1 MGGECCLLSLPL
13 PLCLPQVDSEK
24 GISLRFPRFIRVR
37 EDKKPEQATT
47 SAQVRPMV
55 ERWVVGPGVGSPCQA
70 SLLESVGSG
79 PIWLGRRWGCPG
91 LLTRPP
97 PTLSPQ
103 VAGLYKKQS
112 QIQNQQGAEPD
123 SEQEEF
129 Y

>member
-1 MGGECCLLSLPL
+1 MGRQWKQCQTLFFGGLQNHCRWWLQIAPWKKSYDQPR
-13 PLCLPQVDSEK
+13 QH
-24 GISLRFPRFIRVR
+24 ISLCFPRFIRVR

-47 SAQVRPMV
+47 SA
-55 ERWVVGPGVGSPCQA
+55 
-70 SLLESVGSG
+70 
-79 PIWLGRRWGCPG
+79 
-91 LLTRPP
+91 
-97 PTLSPQ
+97 Q

>member
-37 EDKKPEQATT
+37 EDKKPEQAL
-47 SAQVRPMV
+47 VWPV
-55 ERWVVGPGVGSPCQA
+55 LVGWVVGPGVGSPCQA

>member
-1 MGGECCLLSLPL
+1 MGGWPRGGLTSPGQPLRTWALARFGWEENEAALGLP
-13 PLCLPQVDSEK
+13 
-24 GISLRFPRFIRVR
+24 
-37 EDKKPEQATT
+37 
-47 SAQVRPMV
+47 
-55 ERWVVGPGVGSPCQA
+55 
-70 SLLESVGSG
+70 
-79 PIWLGRRWGCPG
+79 
-91 LLTRPP
+91 TRLP